1 MRVALPI
8 VGLFFLV
15 LAYLSLF
22 ISRRL
27 GDRVQSA
34 LVLVLGLLGLVLFGG
49 SLTIY
54 GSSGND
60 WVGVAT
66 SAGAAGLGAFF
77 LVRERRG

>member
-54 GSSGND
+54 GSSGSA
-60 WVGVAT
+60 WVGVVT
-66 SAGAAGLGAFF
+66 SGGAAGLGAFF